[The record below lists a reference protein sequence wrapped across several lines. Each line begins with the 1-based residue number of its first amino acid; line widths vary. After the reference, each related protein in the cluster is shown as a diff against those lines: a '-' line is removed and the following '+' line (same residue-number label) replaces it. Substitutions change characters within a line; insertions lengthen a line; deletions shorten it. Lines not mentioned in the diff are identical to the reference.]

1 MLIPS
6 NEKCNFKNTRS
17 SRPEVLYEKDVLR
30 NFTKFHSKTPVPGS
44 LFSCEFCEISKVTF
58 SYGTPSVAA
67 SKMLR
72 IFSCQMHRFSG
83 CLYGIKKPSFL
94 PLLIFTWRTFSRR
107 VYSTLVTSVSKKSS
121 VDQSELEK
129 QMVSDCKTDYTFTQ
143 LTFTCS
149 KLTIKTP
156 KRRQW
161 RHSGVFIFNFE
172 HILHL
177 FLVILLLTLNK
188 YMLPW
193 KEPIENFCEKLV
205 AKNSYLFS
213 QKWSNMCLKGSII
226 SQIWLLLTQI
236 LRQF

>member
-1 MLIPS
+1 
-6 NEKCNFKNTRS
+6 
-17 SRPEVLYEKDVLR
+17 
-30 NFTKFHSKTPVPGS
+30 
-44 LFSCEFCEISKVTF
+44 
-58 SYGTPSVAA
+58 
-67 SKMLR
+67 
-72 IFSCQMHRFSG
+72 
-83 CLYGIKKPSFL
+83 
-94 PLLIFTWRTFSRR
+94 
-107 VYSTLVTSVSKKSS
+107 
-121 VDQSELEK
+121 
-129 QMVSDCKTDYTFTQ
+129 MVSDCKTDYTFIQ

-177 FLVILLLTLNK
+177 FLVVLLLTLNK

-205 AKNSYLFS
+205 AKNRYLFS
-213 QKWSNMCLKGSII
+213 QKWSNVCLKGSII

-236 LRQF
+236 LRQISYNDTSSTL